1 MRVVGIIAEF
11 NPFHKG
17 HKYLVDQVKHRL
29 EPDAII
35 AVMSGNFVQ
44 RGEPAMWNKWV
55 RARSAIENG
64 IDLVLNCLFVLPPT
78 AAKSLQEVQ

>member
-35 AVMSGNFVQ
+35 AVMSGNLSNAVN
-44 RGEPAMWNKWV
+44 RRCG
-55 RARSAIENG
+55 ING
-64 IDLVLNCLFVLPPT
+64 
-78 AAKSLQEVQ
+78 